1 MKDILDLVE
10 RFSAQDQ
17 ANVGGL
23 FDPHLSDDP
32 EHARAIAS
40 IQELISDEDKQ
51 QDLAD
56 YRKFYNFEVDILDAE
71 GNKKTTLSQ
80 RIQTGSGGEHQIP
93 FYLAIAA
100 ALSTT
105 YRLHETMEGDI
116 VGGFS
121 LAMFDEAFNKID
133 MVKTSTCMGF
143 MKDIGLQVI
152 AAAPDDKR
160 AVMAAN
166 MDTIISV
173 WREGGAVSIDVA
185 YPKEKGQVLLNGES
199 NSLLTSA

>member
-10 RFSAQDQ
+10 RFSSQDQ

-23 FDPHLSDDP
+23 FDPAASGNSD
-32 EHARAIAS
+32 HAGAISA
-40 IQELISDEDKQ
+40 IHELISNEEKQ

-56 YRKFYNFEVDILDAE
+56 YRKFYNFEVDILDE
-71 GNKKTTLSQ
+71 HGNKKTTLSQ

-105 YRLHETMEGDI
+105 YRLHETMDGDI

-133 MVKTSTCMGF
+133 MAKTSTCMGF

-173 WREGGAVSIDVA
+173 WREGGAVSLDVA
-185 YPKEKGQVLLNGES
+185 YPKEKGRK
-199 NSLLTSA
+199 LLTEQMDEIEAMV